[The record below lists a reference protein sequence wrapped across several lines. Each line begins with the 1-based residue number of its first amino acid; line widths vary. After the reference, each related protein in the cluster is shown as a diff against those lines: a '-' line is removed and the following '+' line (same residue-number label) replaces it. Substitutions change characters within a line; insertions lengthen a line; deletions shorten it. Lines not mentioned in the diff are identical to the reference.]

1 MKQCSWCSNRFA
13 PNVPY
18 QIYCS
23 AGCRE
28 EATKEKIVERHKENK
43 RKKNSQK
50 NRLCAANCGT
60 KLSIYNDHTLCN
72 SCYVDK
78 KQVNKKIREIK
89 VFMHD
94 YQNDNS

>member
-43 RKKNSQK
+43 RKKNSEK
-50 NRLCAANCGT
+50 NRVCAAGCGT